1 MSSRLKLITA
11 SSSLILHSKGQI
23 YRRPAMSTVSLAVVG
38 GSLVAWQVYTRTAT
52 TNKETPDTTN
62 NNFKRKLPAAAAYVY
77 SREPEFILV
86 PTTLKEGVHFGL
98 DPSSDCLKAKG
109 ELRSMLKRK
118 QWKLLK
124 AANSEGSDRR

>member
-1 MSSRLKLITA
+1 
-11 SSSLILHSKGQI
+11 
-23 YRRPAMSTVSLAVVG
+23 MSTVSLAVVG
-38 GSLVAWQVYTRTAT
+38 GSLVAWQVYTRTAST
-52 TNKETPDTTN
+52 TKETPDNTK

-86 PTTLKEGVHFGL
+86 PTTLKEGNFGL